1 MDVDAMTAGKRA
13 YLMKKGACFVCEEPG
28 HRASEHDE
36 HVKKQQKGKGKD
48 KTTPKKDLK
57 ALHTLFQSLTKGEK
71 EELLA
76 MTTQNGKGKEDED
89 EEDDDK
95 EDF

>member
-1 MDVDAMTAGKRA
+1 MDIDAMTAGKRA
-13 YLMKKGACFVCEEPG
+13 YLMKKGACFICKEPG

-36 HVKKQQKGKGKD
+36 YVKGQQKGKGKD
-48 KTTPKKDLK
+48 KPAPKKDLK
-57 ALHTLFQSLTKGEK
+57 ALHALFQSLTKGEK

-76 MTTQNGKGKEDED
+76 MTTKDVKGKEGED
-89 EEDDDK
+89 EEDDNK